1 MDSSII
7 SVVLPVVLA
16 VVMFGLGLSLTVAD
30 FARVLTAPRA
40 VLVTLVCQMIVL
52 PLIVFGLVVAFGIGP
67 DLAIGMMVLVVS
79 PGGATANVFSH
90 LARADVALNVTVTAV
105 NSVLAMITLPFV
117 VVFSVQFFA
126 GSEASIGLQLDK
138 LVQVVAIVLV
148 PVALGMLVRWRWPA
162 FAERMEKPV
171 RVAAVVAVFL
181 AIIAAILQQL
191 DQFLDGLVA
200 IGLLC
205 LLVSVLSLTVGYTV
219 PRLARIDHR
228 QAVAAA
234 MEIGIHN
241 AVLAITVLVTVLD
254 NPAAALAPAMY
265 GVLMYIPAAIF
276 VRLVMRRQVATGT
289 PVHGS

>member
-52 PLIVFGLVVAFGIGP
+52 PLMVFGLVVAFGIGP

-138 LVQVVAIVLV
+138 LVQVAAIVLV
-148 PVALGMLVRWRWPA
+148 PVALGMLVRWRWPG
-162 FAERMEKPV
+162 FAERMERPV
-171 RVAAVVAVFL
+171 RIAAVVAVFL

-254 NPAAALAPAMY
+254 NPAAAMAPAMY

-276 VRLVMRRQVATGT
+276 VRLVMRGRVPTGT
-289 PVHGS
+289 PIHGS

>member
-117 VVFSVQFFA
+117 VVFSVRFFA

-148 PVALGMLVRWRWPA
+148 PVALGMLVRWRWPG
-162 FAERMEKPV
+162 FAERMERPV
-171 RVAAVVAVFL
+171 RIAAVVAVFL

-276 VRLVMRRQVATGT
+276 VRLVMRGRVPTGT
-289 PVHGS
+289 PIHRS

>member
-1 MDSSII
+1 M

-117 VVFSVQFFA
+117 VVFSVRFFA

-148 PVALGMLVRWRWPA
+148 PVALGMLVRWRWPG
-162 FAERMEKPV
+162 FAERMERPV
-171 RVAAVVAVFL
+171 RIAAVVAVFL

-276 VRLVMRRQVATGT
+276 VRLVMRGRVPTGT
-289 PVHGS
+289 PIHRS

>member
-52 PLIVFGLVVAFGIGP
+52 PLMVFGLVVAFGIGP

-138 LVQVVAIVLV
+138 LVQVAAIVLV
-148 PVALGMLVRWRWPA
+148 PVALGMLVRWRWPG
-162 FAERMEKPV
+162 FAERMERPV
-171 RVAAVVAVFL
+171 RIAAVGAVFL

-276 VRLVMRRQVATGT
+276 VRLVMRGRVPTGT
-289 PVHGS
+289 PIHGS

>member
-52 PLIVFGLVVAFGIGP
+52 PLMVFGLVVAFGIGP

-138 LVQVVAIVLV
+138 LVQVAAIVLV
-148 PVALGMLVRWRWPA
+148 PVALGMLVRWRWPG
-162 FAERMEKPV
+162 FAERMERPV
-171 RVAAVVAVFL
+171 RIAAVVAVFL

-276 VRLVMRRQVATGT
+276 VRLVMRGRVPTGT
-289 PVHGS
+289 PIHGS

>member
-40 VLVTLVCQMIVL
+40 VLVTLACQMIVL

-90 LARADVALNVTVTAV
+90 LARADVALNITVTAV

-117 VVFSVQFFA
+117 VVFSVRFFA
-126 GSEASIGLQLDK
+126 GAEATIGLQLDK
-138 LVQVVAIVLV
+138 LVQVAAIVLV
-148 PVALGMLVRWRWPA
+148 PVALGMLVRRRWPA
-162 FAERMEKPV
+162 FAERMERPV
-171 RVAAVVAVFL
+171 RIAAVVAVFL
-181 AIIAAILQQL
+181 AIAAAILQQL

-205 LLVSVLSLTVGYTV
+205 LLVSMLSLAVGYTV
-219 PRLARIDHR
+219 PRLARIEHR

-265 GVLMYIPAAIF
+265 GVLMYVPAAIF
-276 VRLVMRRQVATGT
+276 VRIVVRGRVPMGS
-289 PVHGS
+289 PV

>member
-40 VLVTLVCQMIVL
+40 VLVTLICQMIVL
-52 PLIVFGLVVAFGIGP
+52 PLIVFGLVVAFRIGP

-126 GSEASIGLQLDK
+126 GTEASIGLQLDK

-148 PVALGMLVRWRWPA
+148 PVALGMIVRWRWPA
-162 FAERMEKPV
+162 FAERMERPV
-171 RVAAVVAVFL
+171 RIAAVVAVFL

-276 VRLVMRRQVATGT
+276 VRLVMRGRVPTGT
-289 PVHGS
+289 PIHRS

>member
-16 VVMFGLGLSLTVAD
+16 VVMLGLGLSLTPAD
-30 FARVLTAPRA
+30 FARVLTSPRA
-40 VLVTLVCQMIVL
+40 VLVTLACQMIVL

-90 LARADVALNVTVTAV
+90 LARADVALNITVTAV

-126 GSEASIGLQLDK
+126 GAEASIGLQLDK
-138 LVQVVAIVLV
+138 LVQVAAIVLV

-162 FAERMEKPV
+162 FAERMERPV
-171 RVAAVVAVFL
+171 RIAAVVAVFL

-205 LLVSVLSLTVGYTV
+205 LLVSVLSLTIGYTV
-219 PRLARIDHR
+219 PRLARVDPR

-265 GVLMYIPAAIF
+265 GVLMYVPAAIF
-276 VRLVMRRQVATGT
+276 VRLVTRRSETTA
-289 PVHGS
+289 PSSA

>member
-1 MDSSII
+1 
-7 SVVLPVVLA
+7 
-16 VVMFGLGLSLTVAD
+16 MFGLGLSLTVAD

-40 VLVTLVCQMIVL
+40 VLVTLICQMIVL
-52 PLIVFGLVVAFGIGP
+52 PLIVFGLVVAFRIGP

-126 GSEASIGLQLDK
+126 GTEASIGLQLDK

-148 PVALGMLVRWRWPA
+148 PVALGMIVRWRWPA
-162 FAERMEKPV
+162 FAERMERPV
-171 RVAAVVAVFL
+171 RIAAVVAVFL

-205 LLVSVLSLTVGYTV
+205 LLVSVLSLTIGYTV
-219 PRLARIDHR
+219 PRLARIEHR

-276 VRLVMRRQVATGT
+276 VRLVVRGRVPTATR
-289 PVHGS
+289 GS

>member
-117 VVFSVQFFA
+117 VVFSVRFFA

-148 PVALGMLVRWRWPA
+148 PVALGMLVRWRWPG
-162 FAERMEKPV
+162 FAERMERPV
-171 RVAAVVAVFL
+171 RIAAVVAGFL

-276 VRLVMRRQVATGT
+276 VRLVMRGRVPTGT
-289 PVHGS
+289 PIHRS

>member
-30 FARVLTAPRA
+30 FARVLTSPRA
-40 VLVTLVCQMIVL
+40 VLVTLACQMIVL
-52 PLIVFGLVVAFGIGP
+52 PAIVFGLVVAFGIGP

-90 LARADVALNVTVTAV
+90 LARADVALNITVTAV

-117 VVFSVQFFA
+117 VVFSVRFFA
-126 GSEASIGLQLDK
+126 GAEASIGLQLDK
-138 LVQVVAIVLV
+138 LVQVAAIVLV
-148 PVALGMLVRWRWPA
+148 PVAIGMLVRWRWPA
-162 FAERMEKPV
+162 FADRMERPV
-171 RVAAVVAVFL
+171 RIAAVVAVFL
-181 AIIAAILQQL
+181 AIVAAILQQL
-191 DQFLDGLVA
+191 DEFVDGLVA

-205 LLVSVLSLTVGYTV
+205 LLVSVLSLAVGYTV

-276 VRLVMRRQVATGT
+276 VRIVMRSQVPAGT
-289 PVHGS
+289 PIRGS